1 MKHAFRALRPERF
14 NAYLAEPSTGSFKS
28 LVLAVSVS
36 QCEVVSSE
44 LLLDKI
50 NKFPIW
56 RIGKIVSVS
65 YLCIF
70 ESMFLITHENSANVC
85 TGYLIWH
92 SSLLWLCMVEDR
104 RSRWEEFQPSGF
116 ACGSESE
123 VRGLLARF
131 WKKDIHC
138 LKSHIC
144 VQKEVNSH

>member
-65 YLCIF
+65 YLCSF
-70 ESMFLITHENSANVC
+70 ESMFLITHENSVNMCKQYRIPPSYGCAWC
-85 TGYLIWH
+85 
-92 SSLLWLCMVEDR
+92 R
-104 RSRWEEFQPSGF
+104 RRRWEEFQPSGLSP
-116 ACGSESE
+116 CRSESE
-123 VRGLLARF
+123 ARGLFARF
-131 WKKDIHC
+131 RKKVIYC
-138 LKSHIC
+138 LKSHRC

>member
-36 QCEVVSSE
+36 QCEAVSSE

-92 SSLLWLCMVEDR
+92 SSLLWLCMVEEESVGGIPAIR
-104 RSRWEEFQPSGF
+104 ICLWIWKRGTRPLGSLLEERYTLPKEPYMCPKRS
-116 ACGSESE
+116 
-123 VRGLLARF
+123 
-131 WKKDIHC
+131 
-138 LKSHIC
+138 
-144 VQKEVNSH
+144 